1 MYESRTS
8 SPISSLHFAYRMLLH
23 GLALA
28 LLLLGSLTIG
38 MAGYMHYEQLA
49 WRDAFLDSAM
59 LLGGM
64 GPVHPPQTDAGKLFA
79 GCYAL
84 YAGLV
89 FIIGVSIV
97 LGPSLHR
104 MLHLFHWDDAS
115 GTDRSDAGGSD
126 SGRSD
131 AGEA

>member
-8 SPISSLHFAYRMLLH
+8 NPISNRHFAYRMLLH

-28 LLLLGSLTIG
+28 LLLMGSLAIG

-64 GPVHPPQTDAGKLFA
+64 GPVHAPQTNSGKVFA

-89 FIIGVSIV
+89 FIIGAGIV
-97 LGPSLHR
+97 LAPSLHR
-104 MLHLFHWDDAS
+104 MMHRFHWDD
-115 GTDRSDAGGSD
+115 G
-126 SGRSD
+126 
-131 AGEA
+131 